1 MGFKK
6 QETKVQSKK
15 KIQMKQAKKKIL
27 YSAFCR
33 KRRNLQ
39 IQILL
44 RGEINQYVNILYS
57 S

>member
-44 RGEINQYVNILYS
+44 RGEVNQYVNILYS